1 MMIHENI
8 TDASVI
14 NMDSHSKGTYSN
26 DVEKMLNASKSHVV
40 KGGSGIRDDLPGIGK
55 NKYG

>member
-1 MMIHENI
+1 MIHENI

-14 NMDSHSKGTYSN
+14 NMDSLSKGTHSN
-26 DVEKMLNASKSHVV
+26 DVEKMLNVSKNHVV